1 VAKDLVGRILG
12 QYEILERLGTG
23 GMATVY
29 RAVQVSLGREVALK
43 VLSASLV
50 EEEGFIQRFQNEAR
64 TLARLDHPNILPVHD
79 FGTIDDVTFIVT
91 PLVGGG
97 TLRDLLGAPMSV
109 PETWRR
115 LNEISGALHHAHQAG
130 IVHRDLKPSNVLL
143 HPDGRLLLADFGLA
157 RGTGNAS
164 VTITGSALGTPGYMA
179 PEQALGT
186 AIDHRA
192 DIYAIG
198 VLAFEMFTGARPYSG
213 DAREQVMA
221 TLHAPIPSASGRN
234 PDLPLELDAVL
245 AKALAKDRA
254 HRQASA
260 LLFMQELTA
269 ALVARQSLVFES
281 GQVPSLK
288 PVAANA
294 GVTSKSGRHSR
305 SAVAAAVASAA
316 PAAQPVLSSI
326 GSPPP
331 LVSAAA
337 TPAPTPSAAPATPP
351 GPELEADPEPEF
363 HTPGGSLT
371 KRPLAVLQALGVE
384 APESHRRPLLN
395 SHFFNAFQTAMHV
408 AGDRWQDLLLAA
420 GMQQY
425 LLNTPADDAGHGTQL
440 VQLAVLNEAFEE
452 VFGSYA
458 LEKLRRWGVLHQEL
472 EIERDRKSSARR
484 RQMRLMPPGHK
495 RRIAFLLKNHVEQMD
510 VVRGEHLH
518 DWRHVG
524 EDFWFAFY
532 DNSYVLGRRKAVPSC
547 HAITGSLEALLRWA
561 GLANSWMVQEIECGC
576 VTGTNDCVFA
586 ISSAKVH

>member
-1 VAKDLVGRILG
+1 VARDLVGRQLG

-29 RAVQVSLGREVALK
+29 RAVQVSLGREIALK

-50 EEEGFIQRFQNEAR
+50 EEEGFLQRFQNEAR

-91 PLVGGG
+91 PLVAGG
-97 TLRDLLGAPMSV
+97 TLRDLLGGPMSA
-109 PETWRR
+109 PEAWRR

-157 RGTGNAS
+157 RGSGNAS
-164 VTITGSALGTPGYMA
+164 VTLTGSALGTPGYMA

-186 AIDHRA
+186 SIDHRA
-192 DIYAIG
+192 DIYALG
-198 VLAFEMFTGARPYSG
+198 VLGFEMFTGSRPYSG

-221 TLHAPIPSASGRN
+221 TLHAPIPSASARN
-234 PDLPLELDAVL
+234 PELPIELDAVL

-281 GQVPSLK
+281 GQVPMMK
-288 PVAANA
+288 AALNSNTA
-294 GVTSKSGRHSR
+294 STRHTRTGR
-305 SAVAAAVASAA
+305 SAVAAAVAAGRSGAE
-316 PAAQPVLSSI
+316 PAVATI

-331 LVSAAA
+331 LVSAVP
-337 TPAPTPSAAPATPP
+337 TPAPTPTEAEPTP
-351 GPELEADPEPEF
+351 ESQPEF
-363 HTPGGSLT
+363 HTPGGTLT
-371 KRPLAVLQALGVE
+371 KRPIEVLQEMGVQH
-384 APESHRRPLLN
+384 PESHRLPMLN

-420 GMQQY
+420 GMHDY
-425 LLNTPADDAGHGTQL
+425 LLNTPPDDAGHQTPL

-452 VFGSYA
+452 VFGSYS

-472 EIERDRKSSARR
+472 EIERDKKSGARR
-484 RQMRLMPPGHK
+484 RSLRLMPPGHK
-495 RRIAFLLKNHVEQMD
+495 RRISFLLKNYTEQMD
-510 VVRGEHLH
+510 VVRGERLH
-518 DWRHVG
+518 VWRQVG
-524 EDFWFAFY
+524 EDFWVAFF
-532 DNSYVLGRRKAVPSC
+532 DSAYVLGRRKTVPSC
-547 HAITGSLEALLRWA
+547 HAVTGSLEALLRWA

>member
-1 VAKDLVGRILG
+1 VARDLVGRRLG

-43 VLSASLV
+43 VLSAALV
-50 EEEGFIQRFQNEAR
+50 EEEGFLQRFQNEAR

-79 FGTIDDVTFIVT
+79 FGTIEDVTFIAT
-91 PLVGGG
+91 PLVSGG
-97 TLRDLLGAPMSV
+97 TLRDLLGSPLSV
-109 PETWRR
+109 PEAWRR
-115 LNEISGALHHAHQAG
+115 LNEIAGALHHAHQAG

-157 RGTGNAS
+157 RGSGNAS

-192 DIYAIG
+192 DIYALG
-198 VLAFEMFTGARPYSG
+198 VLAFEMFTGSRPYTG

-221 TLHAPIPSASGRN
+221 TLHAPIPSASARN

-269 ALVARQSLVFES
+269 GLVARQSLVFES
-281 GQVPSLK
+281 GQVPIVK
-288 PVAANA
+288 PVERVSA
-294 GVTSKSGRHSR
+294 TRHTRTGR
-305 SAVAAAVASAA
+305 SAIAAAVAERGVT
-316 PAAQPVLSSI
+316 VL
-326 GSPPP
+326 SPPP
-331 LVSAAA
+331 EVSIS
-337 TPAPTPSAAPATPP
+337 PLSPVSVAPATPP
-351 GPELEADPEPEF
+351 PPPGEDASPPPSEPEF
-363 HTPGGSLT
+363 HTPGGTLT
-371 KRPLAVLQALGVE
+371 KRPLEVLAEMGVE
-384 APESHRRPLLN
+384 RPESHRTPMLN
-395 SHFFNAFQTAMHV
+395 SHFFNAFSTAMHV

-420 GMQQY
+420 GMQDY
-425 LLNTPADDAGHGTQL
+425 LLNTPDDDARHTTPL
-440 VQLAVLNEAFEE
+440 VQMAVLNEAFEE

-458 LEKLRRWGVLHQEL
+458 LEKLRRWGVLLQEL
-472 EIERDRKSSARR
+472 EIERDKKSGGRR
-484 RQMRLMPPGHK
+484 RSLRLMPPGHR
-495 RRIAFLLKNHVEQMD
+495 RRISFLLKNYTEQMD
-510 VVRGEHLH
+510 AVRSEKLH
-518 DWRHVG
+518 VWRQVG
-524 EDFWFAFY
+524 EDFWVAFF
-532 DNSYVLGRRKAVPSC
+532 DSAYVLGRRKPQPSC

-576 VTGTNDCVFA
+576 VTGANDCVFT

>member
-1 VAKDLVGRILG
+1 VARDLVGRQLG

-50 EEEGFIQRFQNEAR
+50 EEEGFLQRFQNEAR

-91 PLVGGG
+91 PLVAGG
-97 TLRDLLGAPMSV
+97 TMRDLLGGPMSA
-109 PETWRR
+109 PEAWRR
-115 LNEISGALHHAHQAG
+115 LNEIAGALHHAHQAG

-157 RGTGNAS
+157 RGSGNAS
-164 VTITGSALGTPGYMA
+164 VTLTGSALGTPGYMA

-186 AIDHRA
+186 SIDHRA
-192 DIYAIG
+192 DIYALG
-198 VLAFEMFTGARPYSG
+198 VLAFEMFTGSRPYSG

-221 TLHAPIPSASGRN
+221 TLHAPIPSASARN
-234 PDLPLELDAVL
+234 PELPIELDAVL

-269 ALVARQSLVFES
+269 TLVARQSLVFES
-281 GQVPSLK
+281 GQVPMMK
-288 PVAANA
+288 ATVNTN
-294 GVTSKSGRHSR
+294 TSSTRHSRTGR
-305 SAVAAAVASAA
+305 SAVAAAVAAGRPVAEAA
-316 PAAQPVLSSI
+316 VATI

-331 LVSAAA
+331 LVSSVP
-337 TPAPTPSAAPATPP
+337 TPAPTPTEAEPTPASQ
-351 GPELEADPEPEF
+351 PEF
-363 HTPGGSLT
+363 HTPGGTLT
-371 KRPLAVLQALGVE
+371 KRPIEVLQEMGVE
-384 APESHRRPLLN
+384 HPESHRLPLLD

-420 GMQQY
+420 GMHDY
-425 LLNTPADDAGHGTQL
+425 LLNTPPDDAGHQTPL
-440 VQLAVLNEAFEE
+440 VHLAVLNEAFEE
-452 VFGSYA
+452 VFGSYS
-458 LEKLRRWGVLHQEL
+458 LEKLRRWGVLLQEL
-472 EIERDRKSSARR
+472 EIERDKKSGARR
-484 RQMRLMPPGHK
+484 RSLRLMPPGHK
-495 RRIAFLLKNHVEQMD
+495 RRISFLLKNYTEQMD
-510 VVRGEHLH
+510 VVRGERLH
-518 DWRHVG
+518 VWRQVG
-524 EDFWFAFY
+524 EDFWVAFF
-532 DNSYVLGRRKAVPSC
+532 DSAYVLGRRKAVPSC
-547 HAITGSLEALLRWA
+547 HAVTGSLEALLRWA
-561 GLANSWMVQEIECGC
+561 GLANSWIVQEIECGC

>member
-1 VAKDLVGRILG
+1 VAKDLVGRQLG

-43 VLSASLV
+43 VLSAALV
-50 EEEGFIQRFQNEAR
+50 EEEGFLQRFQNEAR

-79 FGTIDDVTFIVT
+79 FGTIDEVTFIVT
-91 PLVGGG
+91 PLVAGG
-97 TLRDLLGAPMSV
+97 TLRDLLGGPLSAP
-109 PETWRR
+109 EAWRR
-115 LNEISGALHHAHQAG
+115 LNEIAGALHHAHQAG

-157 RGTGNAS
+157 RGSGNAS
-164 VTITGSALGTPGYMA
+164 VTLTGSALGTPGYMA

-186 AIDHRA
+186 SIDHRA
-192 DIYAIG
+192 DIYALG
-198 VLAFEMFTGARPYSG
+198 VLAFEMFTGSRPYSG

-221 TLHAPIPSASGRN
+221 TLHAPIPSAAARH
-234 PDLPLELDAVL
+234 PELPMELDSVL
-245 AKALAKDRA
+245 SKALAKDRA

-281 GQVPSLK
+281 GQVPVMK
-288 PVAANA
+288 AAVGSSA
-294 GVTSKSGRHSR
+294 TRHTRGGR
-305 SAVAAAVASAA
+305 SAVAAAVSAA
-316 PAAQPVLSSI
+316 RPLAEPAALTTI

-331 LVSAAA
+331 LVSSAP
-337 TPAPTPSAAPATPP
+337 TPAPTPTEGEPSLP
-351 GPELEADPEPEF
+351 DSQPEF
-363 HTPGGSLT
+363 HTPGGTLA
-371 KRPLAVLQALGVE
+371 KRPIEAFEEMGVE
-384 APESHRRPLLN
+384 HPESHRTPMLN

-420 GMQQY
+420 GMQDY
-425 LLNTPADDAGHGTQL
+425 LLNTPPDDAGHGTPL

-458 LEKLRRWGVLHQEL
+458 LEKLRRWGVLLEEL

-484 RQMRLMPPGHK
+484 RSLRLMPPGHK
-495 RRIAFLLKNHVEQMD
+495 RRISFLLKNFTEQMD
-510 VVRGEHLH
+510 IVRGERLH
-518 DWRHVG
+518 VWRQVG
-524 EDFWFAFY
+524 EDFWVAFF
-532 DNSYVLGRRKAVPSC
+532 DSAYVLGRRKAVPSC

-576 VTGTNDCVFA
+576 VTGTNDCVFT